1 MKEDQDDYEQLYK
14 IIIIGD
20 SGVGK
25 SNILGRYLHD
35 EFKEDTKSTVGVEFG
50 SKKMQIESATIKLQ
64 IWDTAGQE
72 RYRSITS
79 AYYKGAKGAFIVYDI
94 TRKNTFDNIDK
105 WISDLKLNG
114 DQNICIIILGNK
126 SDLNDQREVSKDEA
140 MKKAELHKTAFLET
154 SAYNGDNIA
163 KAFDELIEEI
173 YKNNKSFIEDSNKKE
188 IDKGVN
194 LNDNKDKDNKK
205 CCGSS

>member
-1 MKEDQDDYEQLYK
+1 MKDL
-14 IIIIGD
+14 
-20 SGVGK
+20 K
-25 SNILGRYLHD
+25 SNSNPD
-35 EFKEDTKSTVGVEFG
+35 
-50 SKKMQIESATIKLQ
+50 IKIFL
-64 IWDTAGQE
+64 I
-72 RYRSITS
+72 
-79 AYYKGAKGAFIVYDI
+79 
-94 TRKNTFDNIDK
+94 
-105 WISDLKLNG
+105 
-114 DQNICIIILGNK
+114 GNK
-126 SDLNDQREVSKDEA
+126 SDLEDKREVSKDEA

>member
-1 MKEDQDDYEQLYK
+1 MEKDSYDLLFK
-14 IIIIGD
+14 LILIGD
-20 SGVGK
+20 SSVGK
-25 SNILGRYLHD
+25 SNILLKYLKN
-35 EFKEDTKSTVGVEFG
+35 EFEPNSQATVGVEFG
-50 SKKMQIESATIKLQ
+50 TKNILINDKRIKIQ
-64 IWDTAGQE
+64 IWDTAGEE

-154 SAYNGDNIA
+154 SAYNGDNIV